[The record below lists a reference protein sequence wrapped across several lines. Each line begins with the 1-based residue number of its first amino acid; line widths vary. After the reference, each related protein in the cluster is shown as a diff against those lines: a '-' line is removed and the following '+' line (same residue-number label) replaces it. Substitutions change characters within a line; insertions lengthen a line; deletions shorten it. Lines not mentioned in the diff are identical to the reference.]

1 MPTCNTPY
9 DGIIHDYGG
18 EVFDVKNCTFGAVGN
33 GTANDTAAVQ
43 AAIAAAQ
50 AAGGGIVYFPPGTY
64 KLATVSSPTAP
75 TLSVTSDNVY
85 LVGAGPAST
94 LDFHPT
100 GLAQACIEFV
110 SVNGGGVA
118 NLRVVHNGSKAVN
131 RVAVSLTGANGY
143 CVALRDCTRCTVVG
157 NHLQWG
163 ANGVAL
169 LNTVD
174 VDSSTV
180 WTTNRDHTV
189 SHNFVK
195 EQAGYGIH
203 CSHASGCRILG
214 NHVEGTSS
222 EGFKFDGR
230 NHAMNICGNYV
241 RGTGRDGMDF
251 FDGLTESTIVG
262 NTAYDTLAFGFELKG
277 TFGGTWGSGTVD
289 DYVFRDNTFSGN
301 SAILNRVA
309 GISVTGVRNVTLTGN
324 NVVSTGP
331 LVVLGTDRLTTSSWT
346 KAGTA
351 TAAASTAR
359 APDDSFTADTV
370 SGTGTAGNWVYSSSG
385 LAPATEYTVTAW
397 LKGSG
402 TTQLVIYDNVLGAQ
416 TSTVTLIST
425 FAQYSFTATTDP
437 AATTVRAGVGNFNA
451 GTAASV
457 DVWGARIT
465 ADASVTAYDDLTDPA
480 WTRAGTA
487 TVSANDQ
494 TAPNGTATADT
505 LKTIAGTGNWA
516 YYSRH
521 MDAETAYTLT
531 VWLKGSGTTQLV
543 VYDNVT
549 GAQTS
554 TVTLTSTFARYSFTA
569 YTGIGATTIRVGF
582 GNYDAGT
589 ATEVS
594 AWGMQV
600 LSVGHG
606 IQVTNCQGVALVGNN
621 VSKCAGHGILW
632 QSSARGSMTGNNT
645 IDNSYVDGVVQNG
658 AYDGVS
664 VDATSTVFATGG
676 RSCNGLVTNHKGGQ
690 GYGLYAASG
699 SASAVW
705 GGDYSTNLVG
715 SIPVTTGNYVAGVK
729 NNGSVFVGPYLSS
742 TPSSPVDG
750 SPCFVLAPRVSLK
763 SAALATGATPSVA
776 AANHF
781 VTANTVSTTI
791 TDFTSGVAC
800 QPLVIEAG
808 ATDTF
813 TSIANN
819 ANIATRSGAA
829 IGPLAVGQMVTLQRN
844 SANTKWVEV

>member
-9 DGIIHDYGG
+9 DGVIHDYGG
-18 EVFDVKNCTFGAVGN
+18 EVFDVMNCTFGATGD
-33 GTANDTAAVQ
+33 GSTNDTAAVQ
-43 AAIAAAQ
+43 AALTAAQ
-50 AAGGGIVYFPPGTY
+50 AAGGGIVYFPPGKY
-64 KLATVSSPTAP
+64 KLATVSSPAAP
-75 TLSVTSDNVY
+75 TLTVTSDNVY

-94 LDFHPT
+94 LDFYPT

-118 NLRVVHNGSKAVN
+118 NLRVVHNGSKAIN
-131 RVAVSLTGANGY
+131 RVPYSLTGANGQ

-163 ANGVAL
+163 GNAVAL

-174 VDSSTV
+174 AASSTI

-189 SHNFVK
+189 SQNFVK

-203 CSHASGCRILG
+203 CYHASGCRILG

-222 EGFKFDGR
+222 EGLKFAGR
-230 NHAMNICGNYV
+230 NHAMTICDNFV

-251 FDGLTESTIVG
+251 YDGITGSTITG
-262 NTAYDTLAFGFELKG
+262 NTAFDTLAFGFELKG
-277 TFGGTWGSGTVD
+277 TFGGSWPGTVD

-301 SAILNRVA
+301 SAIQNRVA
-309 GISVTGVRNVTLTGN
+309 GISVTSVRNVTLTGN
-324 NVVSTGP
+324 NVVSAGP
-331 LVVLGTDRLTTSSWT
+331 LVVLGTDRLATSAWT

-351 TAAASTAR
+351 TVAASTDR
-359 APDDSFTADTV
+359 APDDSFTAETL
-370 SGTGTAGNWVYSSSG
+370 SGTGTTGNWAYWATG

-402 TTQLVIYDNVLGAQ
+402 TTQLVVYDNVLGAQ
-416 TSTVTLIST
+416 ATSVTLTSS
-425 FAQYSFTATTDP
+425 FARYTFTATTDP
-437 AATTVRAGVGNFNA
+437 AATTIRAGVGNYNA
-451 GTAASV
+451 GTATSV
-457 DVWGARIT
+457 GVWGAQVT
-465 ADASVTAYDDLTDPA
+465 TDASVTAFNDLTDPS
-480 WTRAGTA
+480 WTKAGTA

-494 TAPNGTATADT
+494 TAPDGTATADT
-505 LKTIAGTGNWA
+505 LKTITGTGNWA

-521 MDAETAYTLT
+521 LDAETAYTVT

-543 VYDNVT
+543 LYDNVT
-549 GAQTS
+549 GLQTS
-554 TVTLTSTFARYSFTA
+554 TVTLTSTFTRYSFTA
-569 YTGIGATTIRVGF
+569 YTGTGATTMRVGF

-606 IQVTNCQGVALVGNN
+606 IQVINCQGVALVGNS

-632 QSSARGSMTGNNT
+632 QASARGSMTGNNT

-664 VDATSTVFATGG
+664 IDSSSTVFVTGG
-676 RSCNGLVTNHKGGQ
+676 RSTNGFVTNHKGGQ
-690 GYGLYAASG
+690 GYGLNAASG
-699 SASAVW
+699 SGSVVW
-705 GGDYSTNLVG
+705 GGDYSVNLVG
-715 SIPVTTGNYVAGVK
+715 SIPTTTGNYVAGVK
-729 NNGSVFVGPYLSS
+729 NNGGAFVGPYLSS

-750 SPCFVLAPRVSLK
+750 SPAFILAPRVSYKFATLP
-763 SAALATGATPSVA
+763 TGAVPSVA

-781 VTANTVSTTI
+781 ITANTVGPVTI
-791 TDFTSGVAC
+791 TDFGLGVAS

-808 ATDTF
+808 DANTT
-813 TSIANN
+813 IANN
-819 ANIATRSGAA
+819 ANIATKSGAA